1 MAVDHSSIFKNR
13 PRRMWIF
20 SFATDLAVP
29 YNYSMSKIEVLVPTA
44 VPRVEKRSLAPR
56 LDQLAG
62 ARIGWLDNMK
72 ANAGALLY
80 EIAQALQSNGLDFKI
95 IVASKGAT
103 AAAPDSVIT
112 HLKTC
117 DAVVLAIA
125 D

>member
-1 MAVDHSSIFKNR
+1 MNKLD
-13 PRRMWIF
+13 
-20 SFATDLAVP
+20 
-29 YNYSMSKIEVLVPTA
+29 VLIPTA
-44 VPRVEKRSLAPR
+44 VTRVAKRSLAPR
-56 LDQLAG
+56 LGRLAG

-80 EIAQALQSNGLDFKI
+80 EIAQALQSDGLDFKI